1 MTTLAINPRRT
12 AGRLSAVALLVVTAP
27 AFLAAQDSR
36 TLAPNPFRM
45 TVLTGGLTPRSAVI
59 VDARGGGDTR
69 LGAGP
74 AFALDLAYQAMSQA
88 SIYATGGVAFG
99 TLYHGSNLGVAVRGT
114 SSDAVLIVGTAGLIV
129 DAPSDWLGGV
139 LRPNLRLGGGLKRYS
154 FSTPGATSFITGT
167 GDFGVGFRA
176 GTGAVEVGAEMRY
189 LPSTFDQSKLPTRG
203 IVAQKQRQTDLLFG
217 IGVTVRP

>member
-1 MTTLAINPRRT
+1 MTTTAINPRRA
-12 AGRLSAVALLVVTAP
+12 AGRLSAVALFLVAAP
-27 AFLAAQDSR
+27 VLAAQEGR
-36 TLAPNPFRM
+36 ALGPNPFRV

-88 SIYATGGVAFG
+88 SIYASGAVAFG
-99 TLYHGSNLGVAVRGT
+99 TLHHGTNLGVAVRGT
-114 SSDAVLIVGTAGLIV
+114 SSDAWLVVGTAGLVV

-154 FSTPGATSFITGT
+154 FSTPGATSFIAPT

-176 GTGAVEVGAEMRY
+176 GTGSVEVGAEMRY
-189 LPSTFDQSKLPTRG
+189 LPSTFDQSNLPTRG

-217 IGVTVRP
+217 VGVTVRP